1 MGSSLVACEPVAH
14 SLAIVAQWFSCPKA
28 HGLLVPQPGIELA
41 SPAFERQILNH
52 WTTREAPQP
61 WLLSAVTVNSFL
73 S

>member
-14 SLAIVAQWFSCPKA
+14 SLAIVARWFSCPKA
-28 HGLLVPQPGIELA
+28 RGLLVPQPGIELS

-52 WTTREAPQP
+52 WTTREVPQP
-61 WLLSAVTVNSFL
+61 WLLSAITINSFL